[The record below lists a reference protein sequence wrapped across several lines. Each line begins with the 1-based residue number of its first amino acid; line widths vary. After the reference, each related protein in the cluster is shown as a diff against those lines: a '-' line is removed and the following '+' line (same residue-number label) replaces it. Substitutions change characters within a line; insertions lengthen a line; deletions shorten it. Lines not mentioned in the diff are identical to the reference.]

1 MNHKLQST
9 TCLILVLGGQTGD
22 SHSRLTYTPQHS
34 SWKPESQHLGL
45 WWRTSGWAVP
55 ASALL
60 KCSNADP
67 ELIEN
72 CLKVWLGIQVLWWNL
87 LTSWIIKMSPNP
99 NQSPLEA
106 NCGRRPWICGSDEA
120 LLAEILPELEV
131 SPQTLHPEHSMYFPH
146 HRTFW
151 NSVSL
156 HCLSRSLLLFS

>member
-22 SHSRLTYTPQHS
+22 SHSRLTYTRQHS

-72 CLKVWLGIQVLWWNL
+72 CLKVWLGIQVLRWNL
-87 LTSWIIKMSPNP
+87 LTSWIIKMPPNP
-99 NQSPLEA
+99 NKSSLEA
-106 NCGRRPWICGSDEA
+106 NCGPQALDLWLRGSSVGRDPSWVRSFPSNPA
-120 LLAEILPELEV
+120 SGRQHVFPTSPHILKL
-131 SPQTLHPEHSMYFPH
+131 
-146 HRTFW
+146 
-151 NSVSL
+151 SVTVLSL
-156 HCLSRSLLLFS
+156 YVTPAI